1 MTDVIVVGAGVV
13 GAACAYHAVRAGL
26 GVTVLERRTIAG
38 GTSGAGEGNVLVS
51 DHPPGPELDLALLS
65 VRVWDDLARELGA
78 AGDFEYELKGGLTV
92 AATGEDYAA
101 LAAFAEGQ
109 RASGV
114 RAELVGADRLPEYEP
129 HLARD
134 VAGGVHYPQDA
145 QVQPMLAAARMLEAA
160 RRLGARVR
168 TGVTVTGFRRRRG
181 GSLTGVHTNAG
192 AVPADAVVNAA
203 GPWGGEL
210 ADLAG
215 APLPIEPRRGFVV
228 VTEPLPRV
236 IHHKVYA
243 ASYISDVA
251 SESSALQSS
260 PVIEGTRAGTVLIGS
275 SRERVG
281 YDRTISIPV
290 VQRIAA
296 QAVAL
301 FPFLS
306 RVAALRTYAGFRP
319 YCADHLPV
327 LGPDPRVPGL
337 VHACGHEGSGV
348 GLAAGTGHVIAQ
360 LLAGDTPDLELG
372 PLRPDRFLE
381 PAAERAHTEVG

>member
-13 GAACAYHAVRAGL
+13 GAACAYHAASAGL
-26 GVTVLERRTIAG
+26 SVTVLDRRTIAG
-38 GTSGAGEGNVLVS
+38 GTSGSGEGNVLVS

-65 VRVWDDLARELGA
+65 TRVWADIAERLGD
-78 AGDFEYELKGGLTV
+78 GGGFEYDPKGGLTV
-92 AATGEDYAA
+92 AATGEDFAA
-101 LAAFAEGQ
+101 LADFADSQ

-114 RAELVGADRLPEYEP
+114 RAELVDADRLRDHEP
-129 HLARD
+129 YLTPGL
-134 VAGGVHYPQDA
+134 AGGVHYPQDA

-160 RRLGARVR
+160 RRLGAQVR
-168 TGVTVTGFRRRRG
+168 TGVTVTGFRREG
-181 GSLTGVHTNAG
+181 GGRLTGVYTDAG
-192 AVPADAVVNAA
+192 TTPADMVVNAA
-203 GPWGGEL
+203 GTWGGEL
-210 ADLAG
+210 AELAG
-215 APLPIEPRRGFVV
+215 APLPIEPRRGFVL
-228 VTEPLPRV
+228 VTEPLPRL
-236 IHHKVYA
+236 IRHKVYA

-281 YDRTISIPV
+281 YDRTVSIPV

-306 RVAALRTYAGFRP
+306 RVAALRTYVGFRP

-327 LGPDPRVPGL
+327 VGPDPRAPGL

-348 GLAAGTGHVIAQ
+348 GLAAGTGRVIGH
-360 LLAGDTPDLELG
+360 LLTGEKPDLDVT
-372 PLRPDRFLE
+372 PFRPDRFLDGE
-381 PAAERAHTEVG
+381 Q